1 MKVYHEDY
9 LYGFNLASINNDKL
23 VEFCLEVEQFLLEN
37 LPPVEPGWY
46 GSVASAHNM
55 SYNLLTFPNK
65 ELNKLYHAIQENVI
79 PLLDTN
85 TTYVIK
91 SWLNVYRAG
100 QNIDWHGHWAEESKV
115 WHGFYCAQ
123 VRDSATYYKIPEV
136 KEVITVPS
144 EEGLLVM
151 GKSAGD
157 KHRSSDWQNNAMPR
171 ITLAFDIIPIE
182 SINNKLS
189 VNHYLP
195 FKQ

>member
-1 MKVYHEDY
+1 MKVYHTNY
-9 LYGFNLASINNDKL
+9 LYGFDLASINNDKL

-46 GSVASAHNM
+46 GCVASAHNM

-65 ELNKLYHAIQENVI
+65 ELNKLYHSIQENII
-79 PLLDTN
+79 PLLDAD

-100 QNIDWHGHWAEESKV
+100 QKIDWHGHWAEESKV

-123 VRDSATYYKIPEV
+123 VGDSATYYKIPEV

-144 EEGLLVM
+144 KEGLLVM

-157 KHRSSDWQNNAMPR
+157 KHRSSDWQDNAMPR

-195 FKQ
+195 FKL